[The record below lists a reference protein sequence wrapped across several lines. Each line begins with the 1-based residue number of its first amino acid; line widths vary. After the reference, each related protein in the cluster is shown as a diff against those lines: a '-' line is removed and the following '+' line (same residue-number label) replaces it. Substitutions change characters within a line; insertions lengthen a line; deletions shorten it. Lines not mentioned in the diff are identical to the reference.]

1 MTCSKKQTQQIK
13 PSYTIVGAF
22 CPYPTIKLPSLIV
35 HPITHPIIPR
45 IIYAAAENL
54 FRSYPMDVPLLIYQC
69 HHHIGYDVFIE
80 RTHDGW
86 KEWVNT
92 YSVPSQ
98 KKSIYMVDGLE
109 LALKQE
115 KEMTSIFPSLL
126 RHVNMLF
133 HTLELSSCA

>member
-1 MTCSKKQTQQIK
+1 MTSFSKKQRQEIK

-22 CPYPTIKLPSLIV
+22 CPYPTIKLPS
-35 HPITHPIIPR
+35 PIAHPIIPR

-86 KEWVNT
+86 KEWINT
-92 YSVPSQ
+92 YSIPFQ

-115 KEMTSIFPSLL
+115 KEMTSILPNLL
-126 RHVNMLF
+126 HHINMLF
-133 HTLELSSCA
+133 HTLELSGSCAL

>member
-1 MTCSKKQTQQIK
+1 MTLCSKKQTH

-22 CPYPTIKLPSLIV
+22 CPYPTIKLPSIV
-35 HPITHPIIPR
+35 HPIAHPIIPR

-92 YSVPSQ
+92 YSIPFQ

-115 KEMTSIFPSLL
+115 KEMTSILPDLL
-126 RHVNMLF
+126 HHVNMLF

>member
-1 MTCSKKQTQQIK
+1 MTSCSKKQRQEIK

-22 CPYPTIKLPSLIV
+22 CPYPTVKIPA
-35 HPITHPIIPR
+35 PNTDNIPR

-54 FRSYPMDVPLLIYQC
+54 FRSYPVDVPLLIYQY
-69 HHHIGYDVFIE
+69 HFNDIGHDVFIE
-80 RTHDGW
+80 RTPHGW

-92 YSVPSQ
+92 YSIPFQ

-115 KEMTSIFPSLL
+115 KEMTSILPAMI
-126 RHVNMLF
+126 RHVKMLYQ
-133 HTLELSSCA
+133 TLEIECSCVL

>member
-1 MTCSKKQTQQIK
+1 MTCSKKQTH
-13 PSYTIVGAF
+13 PSYTLVGAF
-22 CPYPTIKLPSLIV
+22 RPFPTIKLPSPIA

-92 YSVPSQ
+92 YSIPFQ

-115 KEMTSIFPSLL
+115 KEMTSILPHLL
-126 RHVNMLF
+126 HHVNMLF
-133 HTLELSSCA
+133 QTLELSSCA